1 MYSCRLP
8 WRPRSFP
15 LHFLCNHSPFGNITV
30 LPRNVFHTL
39 CPSLSKGVNL
49 PPRPTLPDNEIKE
62 TYVKGTGPGGQ
73 KINKTNS
80 AAQLTHLPT
89 GIVVKCQATRSRSQ
103 NYTIARRLLAEKVE
117 LLHKGDESRAV
128 KMAERKSKKK
138 RSADKKKR
146 RKYRQ
151 LAEHKDGQENEI
163 DEVGDDDGED
173 QDDEEFEEGVAGE
186 AEGGGLNE
194 PKTDKDSAAQI

>member
-8 WRPRSFP
+8 WWPHSLP
-15 LHFLCNHSPFGNITV
+15 SPFLCNYRPLGHNSTV
-30 LPRNVFHTL
+30 PRHAFHTF
-39 CPSLSKGVNL
+39 CSSLSKGTNL
-49 PPRPTLPDNEIKE
+49 PPRPKLPDHEIKE
-62 TYVKGTGPGGQ
+62 TYLKGSGPGGQ

-80 AAQLTHLPT
+80 AAQLTHIPT

-117 LLHKGDESRAV
+117 LLCKGDESRTV
-128 KMAERKSKKK
+128 KVAERKSKKK

-151 LAEHKDGQENEI
+151 LAEQKDGQENEI
-163 DEVGDDDGED
+163 DEIDDDDGEE
-173 QDDEEFEEGVAGE
+173 QDDEEAEDSLVEEV
-186 AEGGGLNE
+186 EGGRLNE
-194 PKTDKDSAAQI
+194 PKSDKASGPPK